1 MKLLPVALTV
11 TASLSSFSIFAQ
23 TDPLDNIQVDDQQP
37 LVISPQTYIPDG
49 IVFSGY
55 ARYGF
60 HFSDDVEKYVSADGQ
75 LIGNAAG
82 RLGNEGNG
90 GEFQLAKGF
99 VSDNGTIWDVVVMLE
114 HWGDEVGL
122 KKFYAGATNVFES
135 QPNAYIWAGRDFHNR
150 PQTGLNDYFWIMNDS
165 QGAGIKNLEF
175 GNVKFNMAAVAQV
188 VDGGGTGDSG
198 NYAITSKLHGIN
210 LTDALDLSLY
220 ANYGF
225 SSKNTEKNRED
236 DTTCKGVDRNGTCYV
251 DDIDSYQ
258 LAFELNHSVGM
269 MSNKFVTRYGNN
281 VNNNIFNKT
290 EDLSTLLMQ
299 LEGQLVIS
307 NQTNIEYLVGYQ
319 SLEDKNASQ
328 DDRANYSVI
337 VRPTYAW
344 NNIHST
350 WLEAGYSLV
359 DFDNQS
365 GQNDAWKVTLSQNIS
380 FGMDSGARPMLRF
393 YAMVGDSNTE
403 VDLTRGET
411 GKQDTFAVGAMWE
424 AWW

>member
-1 MKLLPVALTV
+1 MKLLPVALAVMAT
-11 TASLSSFSIFAQ
+11 LSSFSIFAE

-37 LVISPQTYIPDG
+37 LVISPQTDIPDG

-90 GEFQLAKGF
+90 GEFQFAKGF

-150 PQTGLNDYFWIMNDS
+150 PQTGLNDYFWMMNDS

-175 GNVKFNMAAVAQV
+175 GNVKFDMAAVAQV

-258 LAFELNHSVGM
+258 LALELNHSVGM

-281 VNNNIFNKT
+281 VDNNIFNKT

-299 LEGQLVIS
+299 LEGKLVMS
-307 NQTNIEYLVGYQ
+307 HQTNIEYLVGYQ

-328 DDRANYSVI
+328 DDRANYSAI

-380 FGMDSGARPMLRF
+380 FDMDSGARPMLRF
-393 YAMVGDSNTE
+393 YATVGDSNTE

>member
-1 MKLLPVALTV
+1 MKLLPVAFAV
-11 TASLSSFSIFAQ
+11 TAALSSPIILAE
-23 TDPLDNIQVDDQQP
+23 TELLDNIQLDDQQP
-37 LVISPQTYIPDG
+37 LVISPETDIPDG

-60 HFSDDVEKYVSADGQ
+60 HFSDDTEKYVSADGQ
-75 LIGNAAG
+75 LIGNATG
-82 RLGNEGNG
+82 RLGNESNG
-90 GEFQLAKGF
+90 GEFQFAKGF
-99 VSDNGTIWDVVVMLE
+99 VSDNGTIWDVVLMLE

-150 PQTGLNDYFWIMNDS
+150 PQTGLNDYFWMQNDA

-175 GNVKFNMAAVAQV
+175 GSVKFDMAAVAQV
-188 VDGGGTGDSG
+188 DDNGGTGDSG
-198 NYAITSKLHGIN
+198 NYAITSKLHDIN
-210 LTDALDLSLY
+210 LTDALALSLY

-225 SSKNTEKNRED
+225 SSKNTETDK
-236 DTTCKGVDRNGTCYV
+236 DTQTCTGTGLDKQCYV

-258 LAFELNHSVGM
+258 LAIQLDHTYGAMTNQ
-269 MSNKFVTRYGNN
+269 FVTRYGNN
-281 VNNNIFNKT
+281 VDNNIFNKT
-290 EDLSTLLMQ
+290 EDLTTLLMQ
-299 LEGQLVIS
+299 LEGKLVIS
-307 NQTNIEYLVGYQ
+307 NQTNIEYLAGYQ

-328 DDRANYSVI
+328 DDRANYSAI

-344 NNIHST
+344 NSIHST
-350 WLEAGYSLV
+350 WLEAGYSVV

-380 FGMDSGARPMLRF
+380 FDMDSGARPMLRL

>member
-1 MKLLPVALTV
+1 MKLLPVALAV
-11 TASLSSFSIFAQ
+11 TATLSSFSTFAE
-23 TDPLDNIQVDDQQP
+23 TDPLDNIQLDDQQP
-37 LVISPQTYIPDG
+37 LVISPQSDIPDG

-60 HFSDDVEKYVSADGQ
+60 HFSDDTQKYVSADGQ

-90 GEFQLAKGF
+90 GEFQFAKGF

-150 PQTGLNDYFWIMNDS
+150 PQTGLNDYFWMMNDS

-175 GNVKFNMAAVAQV
+175 GSVKFDMAAVAQV

-210 LTDALDLSLY
+210 LTDALDLSFY

-225 SSKNTEKNRED
+225 SSKNTETDK
-236 DTTCKGVDRNGTCYV
+236 DTQTCTGTGADKQCYV

-258 LAFELNHSVGM
+258 LALELNHSVGM
-269 MSNKFVTRYGNN
+269 LSNKFVTRYGNN
-281 VNNNIFNKT
+281 VDNNIFNKT

-299 LEGQLVIS
+299 LEGKLVMS

-328 DDRANYSVI
+328 DDRANYSAI

-350 WLEAGYSLV
+350 WLEAGY
-359 DFDNQS
+359 
-365 GQNDAWKVTLSQNIS
+365 AKVT
-380 FGMDSGARPMLRF
+380 A
-393 YAMVGDSNTE
+393 
-403 VDLTRGET
+403 
-411 GKQDTFAVGAMWE
+411 
-424 AWW
+424 

>member
-1 MKLLPVALTV
+1 
-11 TASLSSFSIFAQ
+11 
-23 TDPLDNIQVDDQQP
+23 
-37 LVISPQTYIPDG
+37 
-49 IVFSGY
+49 
-55 ARYGF
+55 
-60 HFSDDVEKYVSADGQ
+60 
-75 LIGNAAG
+75 
-82 RLGNEGNG
+82 
-90 GEFQLAKGF
+90 
-99 VSDNGTIWDVVVMLE
+99 MLE

-150 PQTGLNDYFWIMNDS
+150 PQTGLNDYFWMMNDS

-175 GNVKFNMAAVAQV
+175 GNVKFDMAAVAQV

-210 LTDALDLSLY
+210 LTDALDLSFY

-225 SSKNTEKNRED
+225 SSKNTETDK
-236 DTTCKGVDRNGTCYV
+236 DTQTCTGTGADKQCYV

-258 LAFELNHSVGM
+258 LALELNHSVGM
-269 MSNKFVTRYGNN
+269 LSNKFVARYGNN
-281 VNNNIFNKT
+281 VDNNIFNKT

-299 LEGQLVIS
+299 LEGKLVMS

-328 DDRANYSVI
+328 DDRANYSAI

-380 FGMDSGARPMLRF
+380 FDMDSGARPMLRF
-393 YAMVGDSNTE
+393 YATVGDSNTE

-411 GKQDTFAVGAMWE
+411 SKQDTFAVGAMWE

>member
-1 MKLLPVALTV
+1 MKLLPVALAV
-11 TASLSSFSIFAQ
+11 TATLSSFSTFAE
-23 TDPLDNIQVDDQQP
+23 TDPLDNIQLDDQQP
-37 LVISPQTYIPDG
+37 LVISPETKIPDG

-60 HFSDDVEKYVSADGQ
+60 HFSDDTQKYVSADGQ

-90 GEFQLAKGF
+90 GEFQFAKGF

-150 PQTGLNDYFWIMNDS
+150 PQTGLNDYFWMMNDS

-175 GNVKFNMAAVAQV
+175 GNVKFDMAAVAQV

-210 LTDALDLSLY
+210 LTDALDLSFY

-225 SSKNTEKNRED
+225 SSKNTETDK
-236 DTTCKGVDRNGTCYV
+236 DTQTCTGTGIDKQCYV

-269 MSNKFVTRYGNN
+269 LSNKFVTRYGNN
-281 VNNNIFNKT
+281 VDNNIFNKT

-299 LEGQLVIS
+299 LEGKLVMS

-328 DDRANYSVI
+328 DDRANYSAI

-350 WLEAGYSLV
+350 WLEAGYSVV

-365 GQNDAWKVTLSQNIS
+365 GQNDAWKVTLSQNIN
-380 FGMDSGARPMLRF
+380 FDMDSGARPMLRF
-393 YAMVGDSNTE
+393 YATVGDSNTE